1 MNPKQKSPM
10 SSDEEVLTLIEVLHA
25 SSKRLEDLTGGEV
38 DTVTSRDGL
47 TILLRHAQEHL
58 RANEATKQAAI
69 LNALPAHIALLDS
82 EGLIISV
89 NEAWRSFP
97 DADPMQPGKN
107 SIGFNYLDICDR
119 ASQDGVSEAS
129 LVAKGVR
136 SILAR
141 EAPHFSIEYQPRPTT
156 ANRWFLLSVTPV
168 ADDCHRGAIVMY
180 SDITE
185 QRHGASERKL
195 IEDALHAEK
204 ERAQVTLDSIGD
216 AVVCTDVDGNITF
229 LNSVAGMMMGC
240 SMQEVFGK
248 PVEKVLL
255 ISNAVSHIAIKNPM
269 KYAVGLDQNTHLP
282 PNCVL
287 TQRGGLIT
295 PIEGSASPIHDRG
308 AAVTGAVIV
317 FRDVSAV
324 RAIALQMAHSA
335 NHDFL
340 TGLPNRL
347 FFSER
352 VAHSIALAA
361 RHKKKSALLF
371 LDLDGFK
378 RINDSL
384 GHPVGDKLLKSVA
397 ARLMD
402 CVRVSDTVSRQGG
415 DEFVVL
421 LSEVENVEDAAITAR
436 KMLAAVAKTHS
447 IDHHDLHVTTSIGV
461 SVYPDDGVNA
471 ETLIKNADTAMYQA
485 KENGRQNYQF
495 FDSTMNLRA
504 VNRQTIEE
512 SLRLASERKEFALHY
527 QPKVDLKTGKMA
539 GAEAL
544 LRWTHPTR
552 GPVPPEQ
559 FIPVAE
565 DCGLISSI
573 GAWVIDA
580 ACQQIREWE
589 TNGLGRIRVAVNV
602 SVRQI
607 REEKFITQVA
617 DAVRDHGID
626 PELLEF
632 EITESTL
639 MAHGESTSITLR
651 KLKELG
657 ISISIDDFGTG
668 YSNLAYLKRFPVDAL
683 KIDIAFIRD
692 LATNADD
699 AAITAAIINMAHS
712 LRLKVI
718 AEGVETR
725 EQLDFL
731 SVHGC
736 DEVQGYLFSRPLPA
750 SEIPAMFIQDLR
762 NSSEPRTALFSKNTK
777 VVHA

>member
-1 MNPKQKSPM
+1 
-10 SSDEEVLTLIEVLHA
+10 
-25 SSKRLEDLTGGEV
+25 
-38 DTVTSRDGL
+38 
-47 TILLRHAQEHL
+47 
-58 RANEATKQAAI
+58 
-69 LNALPAHIALLDS
+69 
-82 EGLIISV
+82 
-89 NEAWRSFP
+89 
-97 DADPMQPGKN
+97 
-107 SIGFNYLDICDR
+107 
-119 ASQDGVSEAS
+119 
-129 LVAKGVR
+129 
-136 SILAR
+136 
-141 EAPHFSIEYQPRPTT
+141 
-156 ANRWFLLSVTPV
+156 
-168 ADDCHRGAIVMY
+168 MY

-185 QRHGASERKL
+185 QKRAARERKL
-195 IEDALHAEK
+195 IEDALHEEK

-229 LNSVAGMMMGC
+229 LNSAAGTMMGC
-240 SMQEVFGK
+240 SIQDVAGR

-269 KYAVGLDQNTHLP
+269 KYAVRHDQNTHLP

-287 TQRGGLIT
+287 TQRGGLKT
-295 PIEGSASPIHDRG
+295 QIEGSASPIHDRG

-324 RAIALQMAHSA
+324 REIALQMAHSA

-347 FFSER
+347 LFSER

-361 RHKKKSALLF
+361 RHKKKSAILF

-378 RINDSL
+378 HINDSL
-384 GHPVGDKLLKSVA
+384 GHSVGDKLLKSIGV
-397 ARLMD
+397 RLMD
-402 CVRVSDTVSRQGG
+402 CVRISDTVSRQGG

-421 LSEVENVEDAAITAR
+421 LSEMENVDDAAIAAR
-436 KMLAAVAKTHS
+436 KLLAAVAKTHS
-447 IDHHDLHVTTSIGV
+447 IDQHDLHVTTSVGV

-485 KENGRQNYQF
+485 KENGRQNYKF
-495 FDSTMNLRA
+495 FDSSMNLRA
-504 VNRQTIEE
+504 VNRQAIEE
-512 SLRLASERKEFALHY
+512 SLRLASERKELALHY
-527 QPKVDLKTGKMA
+527 QPKIDLTNGNIS
-539 GAEAL
+539 GVEAL

-552 GPVPPEQ
+552 GSVSPEQ

-580 ACQQIREWE
+580 ACRQIREWE
-589 TNGLGRIRVAVNV
+589 TTGLGRIKVAVNV

-607 REEKFITQVA
+607 REENFVSQVA
-617 DAVRDHGID
+617 DAVRCHRID

-639 MAHGESTSITLR
+639 MAHGEATNLTLR

-712 LRLKVI
+712 LRLRVI
-718 AEGVETR
+718 AEGVESG
-725 EQLDFL
+725 EQLEFL
-731 SVHGC
+731 RLHGC

-750 SEIPAMFIQDLR
+750 SEIPAMFVRNLR
-762 NSSEPRTALFSKNTK
+762 SNSNPQMLSFNKNSS